1 MAVRKKRKNEK
12 SRVGVTKERKN
23 SASTIDVSIPPDTKA
38 IIEDEIP
45 DENNNESASDEF
57 ENNLNSST

>member
-1 MAVRKKRKNEK
+1 MTVRKKRNNEK

-23 SASTIDVSIPPDTKA
+23 SASTIVSIPPDTKA